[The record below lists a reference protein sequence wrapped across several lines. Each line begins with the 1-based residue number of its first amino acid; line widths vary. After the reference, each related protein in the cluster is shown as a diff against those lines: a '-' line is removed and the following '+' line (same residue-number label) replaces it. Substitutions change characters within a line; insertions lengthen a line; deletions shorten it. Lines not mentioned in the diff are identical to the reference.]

1 MKGFGSVAW
10 WSEWVRHCLYPDS
23 RCGAWATNRCV
34 LSAGLRG
41 PNPAGVTIIIG
52 GDMGGQHSG
61 QRYPGLGDS
70 TSTPMLGMAPT
81 GLVGAP
87 SALVSPQIAAA
98 LGPESEPSADPDSD
112 NAVASA
118 PIAPRPYGTPVPGG
132 VLIGADISM
141 QIRVQVLQ

>member
-1 MKGFGSVAW
+1 
-10 WSEWVRHCLYPDS
+10 
-23 RCGAWATNRCV
+23 
-34 LSAGLRG
+34 
-41 PNPAGVTIIIG
+41 
-52 GDMGGQHSG
+52 MGGQHSG
-61 QRYPGLGDS
+61 QRAPGLGDP

-87 SALVSPQIAAA
+87 SALVSPQMAAA
-98 LGPESEPSADPDSD
+98 LGPLEPESEPDSD

-141 QIRVQVLQ
+141 QIRV